1 MKQKKL
7 NGYLTAG
14 LILAGV
20 TVALIVLGAFW
31 TPYDPDAMSVGAKF
45 DPPSLAH
52 LLGTDNFGR
61 DIFSRVLQGAGSTL
75 VIALATVAIGAAAG
89 ILVGA
94 LTGYCGG
101 IVDDALM
108 RLNDAMTAF
117 PSILLALVIIS
128 LLGPGKKYNVIIAL
142 GLVFIPS
149 FARVSRTA
157 FAALRDVNYVKSARL
172 MGASPAR
179 ILVVHILPNTM
190 QVLLP
195 AITIGFN
202 NAVLAEAS
210 MSYLGI
216 GVTPTNPS
224 LGYMLSEAQGMFLRA
239 PWYALGTG
247 LAIVLLVFSVGLIG
261 EGLQRREKEVG

>member
-1 MKQKKL
+1 MKKHM
-7 NGYLTAG
+7 NGYLKAG
-14 LILAGV
+14 LILSAVVLG
-20 TVALIVLGAFW
+20 LILLGAFW
-31 TPYDPDAMSVGAKF
+31 TPYDPDAMSVGGKF
-45 DPPSLAH
+45 DAPSLAH
-52 LLGTDNFGR
+52 LMGTDNFGR
-61 DIFSRVLQGAGSTL
+61 DIFSRVLQGAGSTFA
-75 VIALATVAIGAAAG
+75 IAFATVAIGGTVG
-89 ILVGA
+89 IVVGA
-94 LTGYCGG
+94 LTGYFGG
-101 IVDDALM
+101 VVDDALM

-128 LLGPGKKYNVIIAL
+128 LLGPGNKYNVIIAL

-149 FARVSRTA
+149 FARVTRTA

-172 MGASPAR
+172 MGASPLR
-179 ILVVHILPNTM
+179 IMVVHILPNTT

-195 AITIGFN
+195 ALTIGFN

-216 GVTPTNPS
+216 GNLDAS

-261 EGLQRREKEVG
+261 EGLQRREKGVG